1 MSEKKCNNPE
11 CYCDGSCLGLVKSD
25 MNYSFDKS
33 ENKTAVEWLLA
44 TWSVLELQL
53 PERIIKQALQ
63 IEKQQHR
70 ITWSDAI
77 KAHEERGYNTSR
89 SEADFDEYY
98 TENYE
103 RKESN

>member
-1 MSEKKCNNPE
+1 M
-11 CYCDGSCLGLVKSD
+11 
-25 MNYSFDKS
+25 S
-33 ENKTAVEWLLA
+33 ENKTAMQLMVEMMDSISRNEPNTMLHNLRKIA
-44 TWSVLELQL
+44 INFLE
-53 PERIIKQALQ
+53 

-77 KAHEERGYNTSR
+77 KAHEERGHNTSR